1 MRTGG
6 REIRNNCADP
16 WPVQALFEGAVLPC
30 PQCPDCDGSR
40 AAAQHVVMGQ
50 SRRSSKDRF
59 EAVFI
64 AKFALRNQR
73 PCDLLCKVDKPFR
86 RGTER
91 SVLQGGDA
99 GWPIRTW

>member
-1 MRTGG
+1 MAARPRSPSGHFQPNLGG
-6 REIRNNCADP
+6 RGMSADAP
-16 WPVQALFEGAVLPC
+16 IADMERTSI
-30 PQCPDCDGSR
+30 CD
-40 AAAQHVVMGQ
+40 AKGQ

-64 AKFALRNQR
+64 AKFALRGQR
-73 PCDLLCKVDKPFR
+73 PCDLLCKVHKPFR

-99 GWPIRTW
+99 GWPIRNW